1 MDALTGLLPRA
12 VAVGQGGGR
21 VRAPHR
27 PPGLAP
33 FRAVSRRFAQFSG
46 VGDETRAEVD
56 SVSRRI
62 AQHCAALRRRA
73 IAAAGLVASFQS
85 HISNIRLDLDLDLDL
100 DIDIDTDIDIDGPD
114 NSFVPGH
121 LHQR

>member
-1 MDALTGLLPRA
+1 M
-12 VAVGQGGGR
+12 
-21 VRAPHR
+21 
-27 PPGLAP
+27 
-33 FRAVSRRFAQFSG
+33 
-46 VGDETRAEVD
+46 E

-85 HISNIRLDLDLDLDL
+85 HISNIRLDLDLDLD
-100 DIDIDTDIDIDGPD
+100 IDIDIDGPD